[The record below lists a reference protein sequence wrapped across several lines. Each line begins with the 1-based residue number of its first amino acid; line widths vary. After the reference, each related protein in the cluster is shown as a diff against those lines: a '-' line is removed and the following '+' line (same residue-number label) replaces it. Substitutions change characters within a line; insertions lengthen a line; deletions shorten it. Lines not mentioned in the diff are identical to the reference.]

1 LETWKMLTPH
11 DERWLALSADIDTD
25 NPLEVDAMRAAIEI
39 ADEKDSAATLPMI
52 RRLYGVLMEGGL

>member
-1 LETWKMLTPH
+1 MLTRF

-25 NPLEVDAMRAAIEI
+25 NPIEVDAMRAAIEI

-52 RRLYGVLMEGGL
+52 RRLYGVIMEEGL

>member
-1 LETWKMLTPH
+1 MLTRF

-25 NPLEVDAMRAAIEI
+25 NPIEVDAMRAAIEI

-52 RRLYGVLMEGGL
+52 RRLYGMIMEEGL

>member
-1 LETWKMLTPH
+1 MLTPQ

-52 RRLYGVLMEGGL
+52 RRLYGAIMEEGL

>member
-1 LETWKMLTPH
+1 MQTPH

-52 RRLYGVLMEGGL
+52 RRLYGVIMEEGL

>member
-1 LETWKMLTPH
+1 MLTPH

-25 NPLEVDAMRAAIEI
+25 NPLEVDAMIAAIEI

>member
-1 LETWKMLTPH
+1 MLTRF
-11 DERWLALSADIDTD
+11 DERWQALSADIDTD
-25 NPLEVDAMRAAIEI
+25 NPLEVDAMRAALEI

>member
-1 LETWKMLTPH
+1 MTTMTLTPH

-25 NPLEVDAMRAAIEI
+25 DPMQVDCLQAAIEI

>member
-1 LETWKMLTPH
+1 MLTRF
-11 DERWLALSADIDTD
+11 DERWQALSADIDTD

-52 RRLYGVLMEGGL
+52 RRLYGVIMEEGL

>member
-1 LETWKMLTPH
+1 MLTRF
-11 DERWLALSADIDTD
+11 DERWQALSADIDTD
-25 NPLEVDAMRAAIEI
+25 NPLEVDAMIAAIEI